1 MGPADGNQNLRR
13 RTLYIMEILISR
25 TNMKKI
31 IIPVL
36 AALMLMPA
44 GAVLCCAAE
53 PQENV
58 KTDSRKAKKKKDIRT
73 IVLSADV
80 HCHSCSNKI
89 MENIAFEKGI
99 KDLKVSVPE
108 KKITVK
114 YDASKTNEEAIL
126 EAFRKI
132 GYPAVVVERK

>member
-1 MGPADGNQNLRR
+1 
-13 RTLYIMEILISR
+13 
-25 TNMKKI
+25 MKKI
-31 IIPVL
+31 VITL
-36 AALMLMPA
+36 LLALMAMPLSSSVNTA
-44 GAVLCCAAE
+44 SAKTIASEQVADKKPKKKAE
-53 PQENV
+53 
-58 KTDSRKAKKKKDIRT
+58 KKKKDLKT
-73 IVLSADV
+73 LVLSADI
-80 HCHSCSNKI
+80 HCKSCSNKI

>member
-1 MGPADGNQNLRR
+1 
-13 RTLYIMEILISR
+13 
-25 TNMKKI
+25 MKKI

-44 GAVLCCAAE
+44 GEVLCCAAE

-126 EAFRKI
+126 EAFKKI
-132 GYPAVVVERK
+132 GYTAVVVERK

>member
-1 MGPADGNQNLRR
+1 
-13 RTLYIMEILISR
+13 
-25 TNMKKI
+25 MKKI
-31 IIPVL
+31 II
-36 AALMLMPA
+36 AALVALMALPMSTN
-44 GAVLCCAAE
+44 LCSAAAQS
-53 PQENV
+53 QEVV
-58 KTDSRKAKKKKDIRT
+58 KTDSKKKVSKKKKDVRT
-73 IVLSADV
+73 LVLSADV

>member
-1 MGPADGNQNLRR
+1 MNRIK
-13 RTLYIMEILISR
+13 T
-25 TNMKKI
+25 
-31 IIPVL
+31 VF
-36 AALMLMPA
+36 AALI
-44 GAVLCCAAE
+44 CAFAI
-53 PQENV
+53 
-58 KTDSRKAKKKKDIRT
+58 T
-73 IVLSADV
+73 
-80 HCHSCSNKI
+80 SCSNKI